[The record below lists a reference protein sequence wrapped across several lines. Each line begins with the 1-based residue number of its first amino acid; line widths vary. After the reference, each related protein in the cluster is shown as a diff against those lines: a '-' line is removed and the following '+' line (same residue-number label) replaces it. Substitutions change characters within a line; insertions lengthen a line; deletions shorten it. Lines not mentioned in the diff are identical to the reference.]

1 MKDTDRLQ
9 KTLDELR
16 TTQGR
21 LEKLDEDQAALME
34 RLENA
39 SRSQR
44 RITHYVSVLAVLCVV
59 LIGISFYVLIRY
71 L

>member
-9 KTLDELR
+9 KTLNELR
-16 TTQGR
+16 DAQSK

-34 RLENA
+34 RLEKA

-44 RITHYVSVLAVLCVV
+44 RITIYVSILVTLCVI
-59 LIGISFYVLIRY
+59 LMGISFYVLIRNF
-71 L
+71 

>member
-9 KTLDELR
+9 NTLNELR
-16 TTQGR
+16 AAQGK

-34 RLENA
+34 RLEKA

-44 RITHYVSVLAVLCVV
+44 RITYYISILAVLCVI
-59 LIGISFYVLIRY
+59 LMCISFYVRIRY
-71 L
+71 F